1 MRFSWLTIG
10 EKRNVSAKAILTA
23 PLEALLSVRDLMEL
37 TGFSRISIY
46 RMHAAGQLPRA
57 LVPGSRRLR
66 WTADSIRAW
75 LVSLEKEARDV

>member
-1 MRFSWLTIG
+1 M
-10 EKRNVSAKAILTA
+10 SAKAILTA

-46 RMHAAGQLPRA
+46 RMHNRGQLPRA

-66 WTADSIRAW
+66 WTPASIRTW
-75 LVSLEKEARDV
+75 LAGLKEARHV